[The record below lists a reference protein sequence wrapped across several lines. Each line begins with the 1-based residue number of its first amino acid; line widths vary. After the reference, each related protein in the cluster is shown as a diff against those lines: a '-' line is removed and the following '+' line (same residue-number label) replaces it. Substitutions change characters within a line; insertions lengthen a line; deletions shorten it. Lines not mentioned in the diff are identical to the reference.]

1 MKLATLGA
9 AAALVAVPA
18 LAIASGGGGRVK
30 SGPAIIPYLCD
41 GGRAASVVYES
52 GDFHHGRAT
61 VTFDG
66 RSLELGAAPTL
77 YGLRYRGEEDGS
89 SAVAWTLRGEEGW
102 LTESPSEESYM
113 NEERAL
119 ARCVR
124 LRGESPA
131 TMHVD
136 DH

>member
-41 GGRAASVVYES
+41 GGRAAIVYES

-66 RSLELGAAPTL
+66 RRLELGAAPTL

-113 NEERAL
+113 NEEQAL